1 MKKVIIVASMFCL
14 SFAGTSTSTFSV
26 EGMMCA
32 KGCSGKVNKAI
43 NSVEGVKTVDVDF
56 SKSLATVTF
65 DDQKANEGQ
74 ILAALNTG
82 TTYSCAVKEKA
93 DSDCSKKKCDDKGA
107 ECCKNKES
115 KNFFQ
120 RWLGI

>member
-1 MKKVIIVASMFCL
+1 MKKIILIASMLCL

-32 KGCSGKVNKAI
+32 KGCAGKVNKAI
-43 NSVEGVKTVDVDF
+43 KSVEGVKTIDVDF
-56 SKSLATVTF
+56 NKSLATVTF

-82 TTYSCAVKEKA
+82 TTYSCSVKEKA
-93 DSDCSKKKCDDKGA
+93 GSDCSKKKCDDKGT

-120 RWLGI
+120 RLFGI